1 MMVEGWVGTVG
12 TQRCS
17 SVAGRAAGE
26 AWEAGGYPR
35 NALAFQVSYFLSLGL
50 DALHCQRQE

>member
-1 MMVEGWVGTVG
+1 MVEGWVGTVG